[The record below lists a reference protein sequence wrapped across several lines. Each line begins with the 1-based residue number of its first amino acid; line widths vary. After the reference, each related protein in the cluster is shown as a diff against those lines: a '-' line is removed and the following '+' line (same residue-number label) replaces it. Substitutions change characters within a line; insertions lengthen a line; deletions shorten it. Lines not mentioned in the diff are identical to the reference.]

1 MFRKKDTVGKDEV
14 ISARDKDTIRLKEE
28 KTAKQSGKK
37 KKEKPPKIK
46 KTVQETLPYIRYCD
60 DYILEVE
67 TNRYSKTYKFEDLN
81 YAIATDEEQERIF
94 IGYCDVIN
102 SFDSAIDIQMT
113 VHNNKI
119 NRQDFIDKVLLKH
132 RGNDEDFN
140 RYIDVYNEML
150 TEKME
155 HGQSDNVRN
164 KYITVSLQA
173 PDLETAENKF
183 TTIDMEL
190 NKAFQRIGT
199 TVRPLKSN
207 ERVTILKD
215 VFRGVNEVIP
225 FFDEKAFKKRIE
237 RSYCCPDY
245 FEFKP
250 TYFMFNDK
258 YARVVFVK
266 DFPSSLQDD
275 LITDIAASNLNVMT
289 TVNIAPVDPYKA
301 LRTINHQITSMT
313 SEKIQAERKAIK
325 GGYSPDSINYNLKY
339 SLEQAQE
346 LLESVQSKN
355 QKIFEVNVLIMII
368 ADNYDELEKDT
379 STIDTIVRKHIC
391 NIGTL
396 FIQQEKGLQ
405 SVLPLGKCSIN
416 IRTTLTTESTAV
428 FLPFSGKELIDYDGM
443 YYGQN
448 TLSNNML
455 LLNRLSLKNPN
466 AFILGIP
473 GGGKSFAAK
482 REMLNVYLATDDDI
496 IIIDPEREYGELVK
510 ALKGEVINVSAASST
525 HINPMDM
532 SADYSDDES
541 PVVMKSD
548 FILSFFECLAGREG
562 LTNKERGLIDRCVN
576 ICYAEYLQ
584 NFDEE
589 KLPTLNEFYD
599 VLKQQ
604 PEQEAKKLALS
615 FELYIKG
622 NLNIFSH
629 KTNVNINNRVVC
641 FDIKDLGKQLK
652 TLGMLI
658 VLDNVW
664 NRITKNRAENKHTWI
679 YLDEIYLLFANEYS
693 ANFLFEL
700 YKRARK
706 WGGIPT
712 GITQNVEDLLKS
724 ETARSM
730 LANTEYIMML
740 SQSATDRAELGSLL
754 GISDTLLTYV
764 TNVEKGCGL
773 ISYGGS
779 VVPFKDEFPKNELYN
794 LMTTKIEEMQQ
805 STS

>member
-1 MFRKKDTVGKDEV
+1 MFRKKNTPDTDVQ
-14 ISARDKDTIRLKEE
+14 ISAKEIDNIRLKKE
-28 KTAKQSGKK
+28 KATKRRSSRKM
-37 KKEKPPKIK
+37 EKPPKIK
-46 KTVQETLPYIRYCD
+46 RTVQETLPYIRYCD

-67 TNRYSKTYKFEDLN
+67 ANRFSKTYKFEDLN
-81 YAIATDEEQERIF
+81 YAIAADEEQESIF
-94 IGYCDVIN
+94 IGYCDVLN
-102 SFDSAIDIQMT
+102 SFDSSVDIQMT
-113 VHNNKI
+113 VHNNKV
-119 NRQDFIDKVLLKH
+119 NRDDFINKVLLKH

-140 RYIDVYNEML
+140 RYIDVYNDML
-150 TEKME
+150 MEKME

-164 KYITVSLQA
+164 KYITVSVQA
-173 PDLETAENKF
+173 PDLESAESKF
-183 TTIDMEL
+183 TAIDMEL
-190 NKAFQRIGT
+190 NKTFQRIGT
-199 TVRPLKSN
+199 SIRPLKSN
-207 ERVTILKD
+207 ERVNILKD
-215 VFRGVNEVIP
+215 VFRGVNEKIP
-225 FFDEKAFKKRIE
+225 FLDEKAFKR
-237 RSYCCPDY
+237 RADRAYCCPDY

-275 LITDIAASNLNVMT
+275 LITDIADSNLNALT

-301 LRTINHQITSMT
+301 LRTINRQITSMT

-325 GGYSPDSINYNLKY
+325 SGYSPDSINHNLKY
-339 SLEQAQE
+339 SLEQAQD
-346 LLESVQSKN
+346 LLENVQSKN
-355 QKIFEVNVLIMII
+355 QKIFEVNVLVMII
-368 ADNYDELEKDT
+368 SDSFEELEKDT
-379 STIDTIVRKHIC
+379 SAVNAIVRKHIC

-396 FIQQEKGLQ
+396 FIQQEKGMQ
-405 SVLPLGKCSIN
+405 SVLPLGKCSIK

-428 FLPFSGKELIDYDGM
+428 LLPFSGKELIDYDGM

-448 TLSNNML
+448 TLSNNMI

-473 GGGKSFAAK
+473 GGGKSFAGK

-510 ALKGEVINVSAASST
+510 ALKGEVINVSPASST

-541 PVVMKSD
+541 PIVMKSD
-548 FILSFFECLAGREG
+548 FMLSFFECLAGREG
-562 LTNKERGLIDRCVN
+562 LNSKERGLIDRCIN

-584 NFDEE
+584 DFDES

-599 VLKQQ
+599 TLKNQ

-622 NLNIFSH
+622 NLNIFAH
-629 KTNVNINNRVVC
+629 KTNVNVNNRVVC

-764 TNVEKGCGL
+764 TNSERGCGL
-773 ISYGGS
+773 ISYGGNII
-779 VVPFKDEFPKNELYN
+779 PFKDEFPKNELYS
-794 LMTTKIEEMQQ
+794 LMTTKIGE
-805 STS
+805 TPTT